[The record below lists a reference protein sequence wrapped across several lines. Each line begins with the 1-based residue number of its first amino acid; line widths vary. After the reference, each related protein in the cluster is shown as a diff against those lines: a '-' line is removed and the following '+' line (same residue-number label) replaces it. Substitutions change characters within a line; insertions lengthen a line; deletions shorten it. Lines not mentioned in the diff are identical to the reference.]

1 MLCLGVP
8 PGCQHV
14 KDALCSARKAH
25 AFHQVWIG
33 FDHNGTRL
41 RPRNEILQ
49 RFPLTSTAAMLSM
62 VP

>member
-14 KDALCSARKAH
+14 KDALCAARKAH
-25 AFHQVWIG
+25 ALHQVWIE

-41 RPRNEILQ
+41 RLRNDILQ
-49 RFPLTSTAAMLSM
+49 RFCSTCTAARLSM
-62 VP
+62 LP